1 MSLSKKFIVGGYD
14 AHGSSTAVAVARS
27 QNIPLQD
34 VLIKFPDT
42 SPENLPK
49 LLYSLNLYNAEIFA
63 VDIAINVKNPND
75 FINTVKV
82 VADNNALTFIDHH
95 ESNLKY
101 LSLLPRNVRFLQFPT
116 ASSMAKAIEEMFYVS
131 RDLELLLVGVI
142 GDRDDSI
149 KELIDIGSPQFSRLY
164 NLSNVY
170 DVLIRQNL
178 GDSIRG
184 IYQDGISYIERSMGN
199 IQYPPSQ
206 LANQLKDKITK
217 HDNIV
222 YVDATVIPQNM
233 SMWIW
238 KTFDEILRREHAD
251 YLVATARV
259 LDRQLN
265 TMVDVVFVVK
275 FWLSDLQ
282 PPKQLLTNVIGNR
295 RTIGHDSAFSI
306 SASSQQD
313 AMVLAQQVINA
324 LESTFSVSASYIPAG
339 DVAKALHH
347 DFRSIMEQQTQI
359 LQKLTE
365 ILQLQQENYA
375 KYNQLK
381 EEQISMLRRVT
392 NNTDVHRAD

>member
-1 MSLSKKFIVGGYD
+1 MSLSKKLIVGGYD

-27 QNIPLQD
+27 QNIPLSD

-49 LLYSLNLYNAEIFA
+49 LLYSMNLYNTEIFA
-63 VDIAINVKNPND
+63 IDIPINVKNPNE

-82 VADNNALTFIDHH
+82 IADNNALTFIDHH

-101 LSLLPRNVRFLQFPT
+101 ISILPKNVRFLQFPS
-116 ASSMAKAIEEMFYVS
+116 ASSMAKAIEEMFDAK
-131 RDLELLLVGVI
+131 RDFELLMIGVI
-142 GDRDDSI
+142 GDRDGTI
-149 KELIDIGSPQFSRLY
+149 KELIDIESPEFNRLY
-164 NLSNVY
+164 SLSNTY

-178 GDSIRG
+178 GQAISG
-184 IYQDGISYIERSMGN
+184 VYQNGISYIQSSMST

-217 HDNIV
+217 HDNIL
-222 YVDATVIPQNM
+222 YVDATAIPQSM

-251 YLVATARV
+251 YLVAPARV

-265 TMVDVVFVVK
+265 TFVDVVFVVK

-282 PPKQLLTNVIGNR
+282 PPKQLLTSVIGNR

-306 SASSQQD
+306 SASNPQD
-313 AMVLAQQVINA
+313 ARDLAEQVINA
-324 LESTFSVSASYIPAG
+324 LQNSFSVSASYIPAG
-339 DVAKALHH
+339 DVARALHH

-365 ILQLQQENYA
+365 ILELQQQNYA
-375 KYNQLK
+375 KYNELK
-381 EEQISMLRRVT
+381 EEQIQMLKRVT
-392 NNTDVHRAD
+392 NADVHRAD